1 MQGTLHHLVAVWMQF
16 VLDRGY
22 LGVFLMMLF
31 ESTAV
36 PIPAEVVIPPA
47 AYWAAQGRF
56 NIWLIVIA
64 ATLGSWVGSALSYWV
79 AYKLGR
85 PLVARYGKYVLLK
98 PAKIEKADLWF
109 GAYGAGGI
117 FVARLLP
124 GIRHLISIP
133 AGLFRMNFKS
143 FSVMTVIGAGLF
155 NGALSVDL
163 NPLTTGSASMT
174 SADGMFCPNQTHAGV
189 FGRANAQCF
198 RETGSPAGDLTDG
211 MPHAATEGTV
221 FCIPQTANQTVNLV
235 ADLPGP
241 GATSLPGMAQL
252 HF

>member
-16 VLDRGY
+16 VLDWGY
-22 LGVFLMMLF
+22 LGVFAMMVF
-31 ESTAV
+31 ESTAM

-64 ATLGSWVGSALSYWV
+64 ATAGSWVGSALSYWV

-98 PAKIEKADLWF
+98 PAKIDKADLWF
-109 GAYGAGGI
+109 EAYGAGGI

-133 AGLFRMNFKS
+133 AGLFQMNFKS
-143 FSVMTVIGAGLF
+143 FSAMTVLGAGLF
-155 NGALSVDL
+155 NGALAWFGIRVLGDQPAL
-163 NPLTTGSASMT
+163 MR
-174 SADGMFCPNQTHAGV
+174 DPNAMIDVLKEKSHYLIGFAVVIGALYFVMVWMQR
-189 FGRANAQCF
+189 RAKA
-198 RETGSPAGDLTDG
+198 RR
-211 MPHAATEGTV
+211 AA
-221 FCIPQTANQTVNLV
+221 
-235 ADLPGP
+235 
-241 GATSLPGMAQL
+241 
-252 HF
+252 

>member
-16 VLDRGY
+16 VLDWGY
-22 LGVFLMMLF
+22 LGVFLMMVF

-64 ATLGSWVGSALSYWV
+64 ATVGSWVGSALSYWV

-85 PLVARYGKYVLLK
+85 PLVARYGRYVLLK
-98 PAKIEKADLWF
+98 PSKMEKADLWF
-109 GAYGAGGI
+109 EAYGAGGI

-124 GIRHLISIP
+124 AIRHLISIP

-143 FSVMTVIGAGLF
+143 FSAMTILGAGVF
-155 NGALSVDL
+155 NGALAWFGIRVLGDQPAL
-163 NPLTTGSASMT
+163 MK
-174 SADGMFCPNQTHAGV
+174 DPNAMIDVLKEKSHYLIGFAVVIGV
-189 FGRANAQCF
+189 LYFVMVWMQRRA
-198 RETGSPAGDLTDG
+198 
-211 MPHAATEGTV
+211 AAKRAA
-221 FCIPQTANQTVNLV
+221 F
-235 ADLPGP
+235 
-241 GATSLPGMAQL
+241 
-252 HF
+252 

>member
-16 VLDRGY
+16 VLDWGY
-22 LGVFLMMLF
+22 LGVFAMMVF
-31 ESTAV
+31 ESTAM

-64 ATLGSWVGSALSYWV
+64 ATAGSWVGSALSYWV

-98 PAKIEKADLWF
+98 PAKIDKADLWF
-109 GAYGAGGI
+109 EAYGAGGI

-143 FSVMTVIGAGLF
+143 FSAMTVLGAGLF
-155 NGALSVDL
+155 NGALAWFGIRVLGDQPAL
-163 NPLTTGSASMT
+163 MR
-174 SADGMFCPNQTHAGV
+174 DPNAMIDVLKEKSHYLIGFAVVIGALYFVMVWMQR
-189 FGRANAQCF
+189 RAKA
-198 RETGSPAGDLTDG
+198 RR
-211 MPHAATEGTV
+211 AA
-221 FCIPQTANQTVNLV
+221 
-235 ADLPGP
+235 
-241 GATSLPGMAQL
+241 
-252 HF
+252 